1 MVESKLTA
9 NNPITNARLGGKA
22 WSSIVIFGLFGQVA
36 WVIENMYFNV
46 FMDRTVTSNPFAVSV
61 MVAASAVIATLTTL
75 LAGIFSDRKGNRRHM
90 ISWGYFIWGLTV
102 MLFSVISVE
111 NTIKI
116 FNMNETVAIGF
127 TVAIIVIMDCIM
139 SAFGSFSNDAAFN
152 AWVTDITDETN
163 RGKAEGVLAIMPLLA
178 VGVVF
183 GGFDWMTQDT
193 WRYTDNTLG
202 SSWREGATLVS
213 HGNWLLFFLL
223 LGGLVTA
230 IGIAGLFLVKD
241 SPRLVKNEKS
251 NYKDI
256 LYGFK
261 PEVIKKNK
269 NLYLAYLAMAIVGIS
284 NNTYMPYLIIYID
297 RTLQIANY
305 IVAIG
310 IVGGLAGAFSVIIGI
325 LYDKFGRR
333 NFLIPIFIS
342 YFVGAGLMM
351 VASPLVFKT
360 EGTPLW
366 IFAIAGFVLMGS
378 HLGIGSIFTATVRDW
393 TPKDKVGLFQGVR
406 MFFWVLLPMVIGPM
420 LTAIITRTS
429 TAVGVD
435 QFGQNI
441 YNYSPYM
448 FLLASGIM
456 LLNIPVIIKLYKVLK
471 AEKM

>member
-1 MVESKLTA
+1 
-9 NNPITNARLGGKA
+9 
-22 WSSIVIFGLFGQVA
+22 
-36 WVIENMYFNV
+36 
-46 FMDRTVTSNPFAVSV
+46 
-61 MVAASAVIATLTTL
+61 
-75 LAGIFSDRKGNRRHM
+75 
-90 ISWGYFIWGLTV
+90 
-102 MLFSVISVE
+102 
-111 NTIKI
+111 
-116 FNMNETVAIGF
+116 
-127 TVAIIVIMDCIM
+127 M